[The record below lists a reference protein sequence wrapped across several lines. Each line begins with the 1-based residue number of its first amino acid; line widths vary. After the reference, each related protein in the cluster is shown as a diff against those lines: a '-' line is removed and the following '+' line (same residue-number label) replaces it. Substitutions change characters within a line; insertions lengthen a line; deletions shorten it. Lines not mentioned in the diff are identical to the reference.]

1 MHQTDFHYTHKELP
15 SGLKKFGSI
24 IFIIG
29 LVLSLLAFYVDKE
42 RAIFNYLILYS
53 MLISIGLGSLFLIAL
68 EYVAG
73 ADWSTPFRRIPEF
86 LSGIL
91 PLLFVLVIPL
101 LIFNHD
107 LFHWTHKEAVEQDAI
122 LKGKEPYLNI
132 TFFIIRALAF
142 IAVWVIFYL
151 IIGKNSSKQDSS
163 KDQNLTRKNIIYS
176 AIFIPLFAITI
187 TFTSID
193 WLMSLEPH
201 WFSTIF
207 GVYYFSGTV
216 IASLSAVTLI
226 VIYLKEKGYY
236 QPWITDDHLYSFG
249 ALLFAFVNFWAYIAF
264 SQYLLIWYAN
274 LPEET
279 FWFLT
284 RWEGSWSII
293 SILLIVVHFIVPYA
307 VLLSQP
313 AKMNPKKLKFISIWL
328 LFAHLLDIYWLVM
341 PNMTEMKSG
350 YNFSWI
356 DFVFPILGIGF
367 VMLVLSFFGKN
378 KNLIP
383 IGDPK
388 LKRGLNFHL

>member
-1 MHQTDFHYTHKELP
+1 MHQTDFHYIHKELP
-15 SGLKKFGSI
+15 SGLKKFGSV
-24 IFIIG
+24 IFIVG
-29 LVLSLLAFYVDKE
+29 LVLSLLAFFIDKE

-53 MLISIGLGSLFLIAL
+53 MLVSIGLGSLFLIAL

-73 ADWSTPFRRIPEF
+73 ADWSTPFRRVPEF

-107 LFHWTHKEAVEQDAI
+107 LFHWTHKEVVEQDAI

-132 TFFIIRALAF
+132 TFFIIRAFAF

-151 IIGKNSSKQDSS
+151 LIGKNSSKQDSS

-216 IASLSAVTLI
+216 IASLAAVTLI
-226 VIYLKEKGYY
+226 VVSLKERGYY

-284 RWEGSWSII
+284 RWEGTWSII
-293 SILLIVVHFIVPYA
+293 SILLIVAHFIVPYF

-313 AKMNPKKLKFISIWL
+313 SKMNPKKLKFISIWL
-328 LFAHLLDIYWLVM
+328 LFAHFLDLYWLVM
-341 PNMTEMKSG
+341 PNMSKMKSG

-356 DFVFPILGIGF
+356 DLVFPILGIGL
-367 VMLVLSFFGKN
+367 VMLVFSFFGKN